1 MCRLFETIKILDRT
15 IHNIEF
21 HNKRFNHS
29 RSVLFGCPDSI
40 ELRDSIKIPPEHR
53 CGIVKCKVVYSRD
66 IETIEYE
73 RYNKRSISTLKI
85 VNCHDI
91 DYSNKYCDR
100 SGIDRLFDLRGGHDD
115 IIIMKNN
122 RITDSSF
129 CNLVFDDGKKLVTPG
144 SPLLKGTKRE
154 KLLSENKIVQD
165 EIRLN
170 DLKSFKTVH
179 LINAMLD
186 LDECKVGIDS
196 IYR

>member
-1 MCRLFETIKILDRT
+1 MCRLFETIKILDCAIRD
-15 IHNIEF
+15 IEF
-21 HNKRFNHS
+21 HNKRLNHS

-40 ELRDSIKIPPEHR
+40 ELRDFIKIPQEQR
-53 CGIVKCKVVYSRD
+53 YGIVKCRIVYSKG

-73 RYNKRSISTLKI
+73 RYNKRNISTLKI
-85 VNCHDI
+85 VDCPGI
-91 DYSNKYCDR
+91 DYSYKYCDR
-100 SGIDRLFDLRGGHDD
+100 SGIERLFNLRGGYDD
-115 IIIMKNN
+115 IIIIKDD

-129 CNLVFDDGKKLVTPG
+129 CNLVFDDGKKLVTPRM
-144 SPLLKGTKRE
+144 PLLKGTKRE

-170 DLKSFKTVH
+170 DLKSFNTVH

-196 IYR
+196 IYG

>member
-1 MCRLFETIKILDRT
+1 MCRLFETIKILDCA
-15 IHNIEF
+15 IYDAGF

-29 RSVLFGCPDSI
+29 RSVLFGCLDYI
-40 ELRDSIKIPPEHR
+40 DLRDSIKIPPEHR
-53 CGIVKCKVVYSRD
+53 CGIVKCRVVYSRD

-73 RYNKRSISTLKI
+73 RYNKRNISTLKI
-85 VNCHDI
+85 VNCDNI
-91 DYSNKYCDR
+91 DYSYKYCDR

-129 CNLVFDDGKKLVTPG
+129 CNLVFDDGEKLVTPG
-144 SPLLKGTKRE
+144 KPLLKGTRRD